1 MQLGPQLKR
10 DALGTRMKMVR
21 VPGPAG
27 SYEVPLH
34 AAPLHTRVLQ
44 GVGLSIGM
52 TLFRAAALRFSFRG
66 VRGTDLLAFFGALT
80 IAGAVGGLCY
90 YGTDALR
97 VRRGWRQT
105 VANVIT
111 LLTYGAA
118 AAAALLILLG
128 SRAWETN

>member
-1 MQLGPQLKR
+1 
-10 DALGTRMKMVR
+10 MVR

-27 SYEVPLH
+27 RYEVPLH

-44 GVGLSIGM
+44 GVGLSIGL
-52 TLFRAAALRFSFRG
+52 TLFRAAVYRSSLRG

-97 VRRGWRQT
+97 VQRGWRQT
-105 VANVIT
+105 VANVGTI
-111 LLTYGAA
+111 LVYAA
-118 AAAALLILLG
+118 VSLATLLILLG
-128 SRAWETN
+128 PRAWQTE